1 MCYAG
6 AMSITGP
13 QCKAAR
19 ALVQWPREHVA
30 RLSGLTLEAVR
41 AFERGRIHPGEEAV
55 ARLRAVLESGGARF
69 IDENGM
75 GVGVRLTWNSRDVR
89 ALNRLE
95 NEGGPV
101 ADDDVA

>member
-30 RLSGLTLEAVR
+30 RLSGVTVEAIR

-75 GVGVRLTWNSRDVR
+75 GVGVRLRWNSRDVR